1 MNKKRKGG
9 GKFSTGTLLL
19 FNCECLLIINI
30 YCSCIASYMLYDQIN
45 KDLHVPENMN
55 WDCLGVFPSV
65 TEAES
70 SGTCWSL
77 LLCFMINLNLS
88 PIICCIFN
96 KIGIECKINWFHI
109 PLYIIMGSSLQ
120 TNTKNIQVYYMRQFI
135 LEFNY

>member
-1 MNKKRKGG
+1 MWIKKGRGG
-9 GKFSTGTLLL
+9 DKFSTGTLLL
-19 FNCECLLIINI
+19 FNCECLLVINI

-55 WDCLGVFPSV
+55 WESLGVFLSV

-70 SGTCWSL
+70 SGTCWLLSL
-77 LLCFMINLNLS
+77 CS

-96 KIGIECKINWFHI
+96 KIGIECKINWFDI
-109 PLYIIMGSSLQ
+109 QWYIIMGSSLQ
-120 TNTKNIQVYYMRQFI
+120 TNTNIQVYYMRQFI

>member
-9 GKFSTGTLLL
+9 DKFSTGTLLL
-19 FNCECLLIINI
+19 FNCECLLVINI

-45 KDLHVPENMN
+45 KDFHVPENMN

-77 LLCFMINLNLS
+77 SLCS

-109 PLYIIMGSSLQ
+109 PLYIILGSSLQ